1 MLCLDIFISNVSL
14 MRGSIRRMF
23 MDPDLIFE
31 ERVILYVMYDLILP
45 CQEFEMSFKKV
56 KSLYLFIFTFGIQ
69 I

>member
-1 MLCLDIFISNVSL
+1 
-14 MRGSIRRMF
+14 